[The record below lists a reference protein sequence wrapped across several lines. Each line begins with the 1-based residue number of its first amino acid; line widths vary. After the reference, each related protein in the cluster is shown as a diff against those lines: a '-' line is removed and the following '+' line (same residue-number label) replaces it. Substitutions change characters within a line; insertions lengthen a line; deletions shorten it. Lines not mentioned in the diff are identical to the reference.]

1 MNLNSVLSHRYK
13 LTIDGPFNYILR
25 AGAWRLMAQAGAAKF
40 EAVLPRTQI
49 FESRWSPACGS
60 AWVSSCPRPR
70 HLVGIGDSFWR
81 LDHRNL
87 RLVWPH

>member
-1 MNLNSVLSHRYK
+1 MNLTSVLSHRYK

-49 FESRWSPACGS
+49 FESRW
-60 AWVSSCPRPR
+60 
-70 HLVGIGDSFWR
+70 
-81 LDHRNL
+81 
-87 RLVWPH
+87 